1 MVTTPLDM
9 KYAYKRGRSLERRK
23 SISESARIPDL
34 SGNMSDDFYRYK
46 VEAFTRDCIDYK
58 DALNLLETLY
68 QNDKFDLLEA
78 ATQRVMNDVIPCVES
93 DKLPDCISYIGSKDI
108 GDINKDRL
116 TETARM
122 YKSIDRIV
130 KNHKNLT
137 KRFNMN
143 LKGKSDKEKCYKI
156 CEMVNTYKSSL
167 IVKFNICLEELTY
180 LGYINDDRISDK
192 SIVENVSKYFLMLDN
207 NRDDDI
213 ANYRDSIKSS
223 KVLSEGA
230 DSNVK
235 FLMEFTYDPFTMEKP
250 EYKATNWK
258 NTINEWLLDSD
269 KNINTLA
276 ELARQNLDN
285 IYALNTILEYVND
298 YCRINESDFDPMT
311 IFSKI
316 NTSVSGTAAHNI
328 INVIEENKIN
338 DASDLVDNMTTIWE
352 AEVNDEVYAD
362 GSTKPETFTSDEI
375 DKFQLQ
381 NMIDDAQTVGEFLD
395 QLEKSSMKE
404 SPLKIDRVVTASD
417 EDLNESN
424 IIDHTDANGYITMK
438 IRSYIYEGGIE
449 DIYNMLESAE
459 SCINNILY
467 NSKSRV
473 YYNISENHFDI
484 YLRSKYKL
492 VLSEAQELSRG
503 FVNSDKQI
511 ICDIH
516 NRVNAYDSLMESS
529 IGVVTSVL
537 ENASY
542 AATVTV
548 PEVSLVFEMMAPYL
562 SKDTVTEFLELCRTE
577 ANPRYDYI
585 KNALSSYTEETMNPY
600 ADHESVFSLTLQTM
614 SLNEGVASNIKSAV
628 GDLAKPFKKKDKKAD
643 TKNNVETKV
652 DSSTDKDTKPESAKV
667 DKDEKSSSDNK
678 THDDGRNADTQKAI
692 NSINDARL
700 VWQGIKSK
708 MKGASAKEQEMSRD
722 LDMEF
727 NHLLRTMKATYGTD
741 HREEIITGEVNHS
754 ISKIIKIGI
763 GLAGVGAATGNVV
776 IPIIGAVALFARSK
790 YLTLKEKKL
799 ILDEID
805 IELQVIDREISRA
818 EQSGSTKKYRQLLTI
833 QKNMQRRR
841 QEIYYDL
848 ARKGNRI
855 PMASTKGLRERE

>member
-23 SISESARIPDL
+23 SINESARIPDL

-46 VEAFTRDCIDYK
+46 VEAFTRDCVDYK
-58 DALNLLETLY
+58 NAIDLLETLY
-68 QNDKFDLLEA
+68 TNNKFDLLESS
-78 ATQRVMNDVIPCVES
+78 TQRIMNDVIPCVES
-93 DKLPDCISYIGSKDI
+93 EKLPDCISYIESKDI
-108 GDINKDRL
+108 GDINRDRL
-116 TETARM
+116 IETAKM

-143 LKGKSDKEKCYKI
+143 FKGKSDKEKCYRV
-156 CEMVNTYKSSL
+156 CEMVNTYKSSPN
-167 IVKFNICLEELTY
+167 VKFNICLEELTY
-180 LGYINDDRISDK
+180 LGYINDDKISDK
-192 SIVENVSKYFLMLDN
+192 SIVENVSKYFLMMDDN
-207 NRDDDI
+207 IGSDI
-213 ANYRDSIKSS
+213 SNYTDSIRNS

-230 DSNVK
+230 DSNVR
-235 FLMEFTYDPFTMEKP
+235 FLTSPSSDNIENK
-250 EYKATNWK
+250 YKVNDWK
-258 NTINEWLLDSD
+258 DTINEWLVDPCKD
-269 KNINTLA
+269 INTLA
-276 ELARQNLDN
+276 ELARNNLDN

-298 YCRINESDFDPMT
+298 YCRINESSFNTMD
-311 IFSKI
+311 IFTGI
-316 NTSVSGTAAHNI
+316 NTSVSGVAAHNI
-328 INVIEENKIN
+328 INIIEENNIS
-338 DASDLVDNMTTIWE
+338 DASELVDNMTTIWE

-362 GSTKPETFTSDEI
+362 GTTKPETFTSDEI

-381 NMIDDAQTVGEFLD
+381 NMIDDARVVGEFLD

-404 SPLKIDRVVTASD
+404 SPLKIDRVISASD

-424 IIDHTDANGYITMK
+424 IIDHTDADGYITMK
-438 IRSYIYEGGIE
+438 IRSYIYEGRIE
-449 DIYNMLESAE
+449 NIYDMLESTR

-467 NSKSRV
+467 NSKSKM

-492 VLSEAQELSRG
+492 VLSEAQEFSRG

-516 NRVNAYDSLMESS
+516 NKVDSYDGLMESS
-529 IGVVTSVL
+529 IGVITSVL
-537 ENASY
+537 ENTSY

-548 PEVSLVFEMMAPYL
+548 PEASLVFEMMAPYL
-562 SKDTVTEFLELCRTE
+562 SKDTINEFLELCRSE
-577 ANPRYDYI
+577 ANPHYDFI
-585 KNALSSYTEETMNPY
+585 KRNLSSYTEETIDPY
-600 ADHESVFSLTLQTM
+600 TDHESVFRLVLQTM

-628 GDLAKPFKKKDKKAD
+628 GDL
-643 TKNNVETKV
+643 
-652 DSSTDKDTKPESAKV
+652 TKPIGNKNKKV
-667 DKDEKSSSDNK
+667 NNKSSDGKNDSK
-678 THDDGRNADTQKAI
+678 MEDDQKPSYDDKSRNDDRGADSKRAI

-763 GLAGVGAATGNVV
+763 ALAGIGAVTSNFV
-776 IPIIGAVALFARSK
+776 IPIIGAVAIFARSK

-805 IELQVIDREISRA
+805 IELQVIEREISRA